1 MKFFLY
7 ELFFVLTGNLRLTES
22 NAIARHLGR
31 KNGLIGTT
39 EEEKAHVDML
49 ENLSYNFH
57 IDFARVC
64 YGPNFV
70 SCNH

>member
-1 MKFFLY
+1 MF

-31 KNGLIGTT
+31 KNGLIGIT
-39 EEEKAHVDML
+39 EVEKAHVDML

-57 IDFARVC
+57 IDFAESAMV
-64 YGPNFV
+64 PTL
-70 SCNH
+70 